1 MKYHT
6 MSDNDD
12 YIDLNRESWKD
23 DEEFDEDMYEPD
35 DED

>member
-6 MSDNDD
+6 MGDNDE
-12 YIDLNRESWKD
+12 YMDLDNESWKD
-23 DEEFDEDMYEPD
+23 DEEFDEGIYEPD